1 MQSNLLT
8 PPIIGRSGSDP
19 SRATYSYCSRI
30 QKVLVV
36 LSAMAISAHLAGCDF
51 ASLGGCASTSIT
63 LYKCASSVVM
73 YNVITILFQNALKSM
88 AWQISLGTAT
98 SAAVLLFVYL
108 PTSAFVLIVELQRY
122 LALFWLLLQGLI
134 IIDIAHEVH
143 LYIIKRAELAYN
155 FRGTH
160 AAKPWYLLHMGLS
173 FFLLLGVVGSSHLLY
188 SQCGRCYENVMAIG
202 VTLLSAAASIFF
214 SLSERCNKGCLIPAI
229 VSSYSILLCAA
240 ALLSNPKTACNSFS
254 TSSISELVELRSTE
268 KAAVNWFLL
277 LTAVTCMIYAAMT
290 GSPSLVVC
298 YKCFRSCILR
308 RRHFPRSESSCPVS
322 ELCWATLSND
332 SNLESGV
339 GKTIKYLNP
348 LDRREMYPN
357 DREPTATDRTQADEE
372 TNCMATQ
379 RTLDSQGEVL
389 FRGDPRGISVRSTT
403 ANINGGVLVGAS
415 SSGSG
420 GESTGENTALLR
432 DHHRLLMSSD
442 SELSPCSS
450 KSADELSNNSALL
463 FHIQLGLSSCYL
475 AVQLSDWTATE
486 NALSGKQRNEY
497 LDLEAMH
504 LKLIGDYFVWILYGF
519 VLLNSYLIYI
529 RHNRRL
535 RVLIGA

>member
-8 PPIIGRSGSDP
+8 PPTRP
-19 SRATYSYCSRI
+19 TYRYCSRI

-36 LSAMAISAHLAGCDF
+36 LSVMTLSAHFAGCDF
-51 ASLGGCASTSIT
+51 TALEGCASTSIT
-63 LYKCASSVVM
+63 LYKCASSVVL
-73 YNVITILFQNALKSM
+73 YNVITILFQNALKSI

-98 SAAVLLFVYL
+98 TAAVLLFLYL
-108 PTSAFVLIVELQRY
+108 PTSAFVFIVEIERY

-160 AAKPWYLLHMGLS
+160 AAKPWYILHMGLS

-202 VTLLSAAASIFF
+202 VTLLSAAVSIFF

-229 VSSYSILLCAA
+229 VSFYSILLCAA
-240 ALLSNPKTACNSFS
+240 AIISNPKTACNSFS
-254 TSSISELVELRSTE
+254 TSSISELVKFRGRE
-268 KAAVNWFLL
+268 KAAVNWVML

-290 GSPSLVVC
+290 GSPSLIVC

-308 RRHFPRSESSCPVS
+308 RRHFSKSESSSCPVS
-322 ELCWATLSND
+322 EVCFGILANNSH
-332 SNLESGV
+332 LESGIGNPV
-339 GKTIKYLNP
+339 SYLDP
-348 LDRREMYPN
+348 LDHREVYPIA
-357 DREPTATDRTQADEE
+357 REPTATDRTQADEE

-379 RTLDSQGEVL
+379 HILDSQDEVL
-389 FRGDPRGISVRSTT
+389 FRGDLRCTSGRSTT
-403 ANINGGVLVGAS
+403 SNINGGVLVGAS

-420 GESTGENTALLR
+420 GDSTGENTALLR

-442 SELSPCSS
+442 SETSPCSS
-450 KSADELSNNSALL
+450 KAADELSNDNALF

-475 AVQLSDWTATE
+475 AAQLSDWTATE
-486 NALSGKQRNEY
+486 NALSGIQRSESSE
-497 LDLEAMH
+497 LEAMH
-504 LKLIGDYFVWILYGF
+504 LKLIGDYSVWILYGF

-535 RVLIGA
+535 RVLIGV